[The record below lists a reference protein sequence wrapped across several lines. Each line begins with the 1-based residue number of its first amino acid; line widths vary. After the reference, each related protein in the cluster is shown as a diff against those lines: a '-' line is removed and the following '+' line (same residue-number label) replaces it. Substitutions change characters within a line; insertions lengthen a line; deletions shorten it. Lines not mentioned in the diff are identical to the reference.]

1 MRSVLPMVILSPM
14 LFLCSDVAQAQS
26 TPETGMADAIQ
37 AYDRAWAGKDP
48 AAFERTLAANYVYF
62 TSKGGV
68 RSRQQWVEFL
78 GSPKFRLESA
88 ERSEIQAHR
97 TADTAV
103 VGSRWKGH
111 GSYDGKPFRDD
122 QRCSL
127 VLTKSADEW
136 KVLSEHCVQIVEG

>member
-1 MRSVLPMVILSPM
+1 MRRVLPLLLLSPL
-14 LFLCSDVAQAQS
+14 LFVCSGAVAQPP
-26 TPETGMADAIQ
+26 PETDMADAIQ

-48 AAFERTLAANYVYF
+48 AAFERTLAADYVYF

-88 ERSEIQAHR
+88 ERSEIQVHR

-127 VLTKSADEW
+127 VLARSVDGW
-136 KVLSEHCVQIVEG
+136 KILSEHCVQIVEG

>member
-1 MRSVLPMVILSPM
+1 MRNLLPIWLSPVL
-14 LFLCSDVAQAQS
+14 LFCGAVQAQPAPDAGIS
-26 TPETGMADAIQ
+26 DAIQ
-37 AYDRAWAGKDP
+37 AYDRAWAAQDP
-48 AAFERTLAANYVYF
+48 AAFARTLAADYVYF

-88 ERSEIQAHR
+88 ERSEIQVHR

-111 GSYDGKPFRDD
+111 GNYDGKAFRDD

-127 VLTKSADEW
+127 VLARSTDGW
-136 KVLSEHCVQIVEG
+136 KVLSEHCVQIVED